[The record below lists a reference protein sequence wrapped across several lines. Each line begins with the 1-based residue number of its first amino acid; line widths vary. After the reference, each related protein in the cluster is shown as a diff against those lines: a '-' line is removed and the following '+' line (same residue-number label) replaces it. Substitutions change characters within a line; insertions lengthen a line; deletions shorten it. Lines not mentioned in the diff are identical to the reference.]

1 MAKDL
6 AKARAS
12 YLRYAKSPKGKARA
26 AKAFRKRWRNAALR
40 QRMLDHNRRWHA
52 ANDRTRYPRAIEST
66 ATLVKALQ
74 EAIGHHEKQD

>member
-1 MAKDL
+1 MSGAN
-6 AKARAS
+6 ARAS

-40 QRMLDHNRRWHA
+40 QRMLVQNRYWHSV
-52 ANDRTRYPRAIEST
+52 NKRTRYPLEIEKT

-74 EAIGHHEKQD
+74 GSIGQHEEQD